1 MQFVLSALSA
11 LFLLSCATAPT
22 TLREAQ
28 ATPEEDVK
36 VAAAKDC
43 NDDSFCTR
51 EYLPTTC
58 QFSGQ
63 SFDGSNPCE
72 AKKLVRRF
80 ACEKDLKFVDA
91 DVSCKSKDEPVVE
104 AAPAAPARKGKGK

>member
-1 MQFVLSALSA
+1 MRLTSCSVLLMVLIQA
-11 LFLLSCATAPT
+11 CATGPAHLQDSKADT
-22 TLREAQ
+22 VE
-28 ATPEEDVK
+28 

-43 NDDSFCTR
+43 NEDSFCTR

-72 AKKLVRRF
+72 AKKLARRY
-80 ACEKDLKFVDA
+80 ACEKGLQFADA
-91 DVSCKSKDEPVVE
+91 DVSCKSKEEPVTE
-104 AAPAAPARKGKGK
+104 AAPAAPQKKGKGK